1 MAEFISSNIILNGG
15 ETLLR
20 VSFDQQVFLL
30 QEYGGISR
38 YICSLAREFT
48 RMPDVRTQVVAPF
61 HFNRN
66 LAALENVAGL
76 RCLLPKLNTKLFR
89 PVAFASKHLARRSIG
104 RFRPNIIHE
113 TYYSLDDYCPPG
125 AKRVLTVYDLIHE
138 RYPKFFE
145 RGHMTT
151 RPKKA
156 AAQRADH
163 VICISESTR
172 RDVIEYC
179 GVSPEKTSV
188 IYLGV
193 DLEFIQGSER
203 TALRVGSPRPFLL
216 FVGARSGYKNF
227 DRFLRAFAK
236 STKLKSE
243 LDIVCFGGGPLCSDE
258 LRSII
263 DLGLRPG
270 QIIHRGGSDALL
282 AQLYGEAEALV
293 YPSLYEG
300 FGIPTIE
307 AMAVGCP
314 VIASNTSSL
323 PEVVG
328 NAGEYFDPTD
338 EDAIKHAIER
348 ITGSP
353 TKREELIALGLQQH
367 LKFTWDK
374 CARETCEI
382 YRKLI

>member
-1 MAEFISSNIILNGG
+1 LKVA
-15 ETLLR
+15 
-20 VSFDQQVFLL
+20 FDQRVFLL

-48 RMPDVRTQVVAPF
+48 LMPDVQTQVVAPL

-76 RCLLPKLNTKLFR
+76 RHLLPKLNTKLFR
-89 PVAFASKHLARRSIG
+89 PVAFASKHLARRSIN
-104 RFRPNIIHE
+104 RFRPNILHE
-113 TYYSLDDYCPPG
+113 TYYSSDDYCPPG

-138 RYPKFFE
+138 RYPKLFE
-145 RGHMTT
+145 RSQMTS

-179 GVSPEKTSV
+179 GVAPEKTSV

-193 DLEFIQGSER
+193 DVEFIQASEP
-203 TALRVGSPRPFLL
+203 TALRVGSPRPFFLY
-216 FVGARSGYKNF
+216 VGARGGYKNF
-227 DRFLRAFAK
+227 DRFLRAFSR
-236 STKLKSE
+236 STRLKSE
-243 LDIVCFGGGPLCSDE
+243 LDIVCFGGGPLGADE
-258 LRSII
+258 LKAVIE
-263 DLGLRPG
+263 LGLRPG
-270 QIIHRGGSDALL
+270 QLIHRGGSDALL

-300 FGIPTIE
+300 FGIPPIE

-328 NAGEYFDPTD
+328 NAGEYFDPND
-338 EDAIKHAIER
+338 EDAIKQAIER
-348 ITGSP
+348 IATSP
-353 TKREELIALGLQQH
+353 TRREELIALGLQQYR
-367 LKFTWDK
+367 KFTWEK

-382 YRKLI
+382 YRKLL

>member
-1 MAEFISSNIILNGG
+1 
-15 ETLLR
+15 
-20 VSFDQQVFLL
+20 
-30 QEYGGISR
+30 
-38 YICSLAREFT
+38 
-48 RMPDVRTQVVAPF
+48 
-61 HFNRN
+61 
-66 LAALENVAGL
+66 
-76 RCLLPKLNTKLFR
+76 
-89 PVAFASKHLARRSIG
+89 
-104 RFRPNIIHE
+104 
-113 TYYSLDDYCPPG
+113 
-125 AKRVLTVYDLIHE
+125 
-138 RYPKFFE
+138 
-145 RGHMTT
+145 MTT

-367 LKFTWDK
+367 LKFNWDK